1 MAAGL
6 NGRRESGPTP
16 AGGPALTALAKAR
29 ALLAVH
35 GPALAADPDLARL
48 LAEYFQDILRSHGLM
63 RSKLAFEA
71 CAVCA
76 GQGGGAS
83 CCFEG
88 AEDWYYPLLLLA
100 NLLLGVEPPD
110 HRRRGGDCLFNGPQ
124 GCGLVARYGICLNF
138 FCPELGARLGES
150 EMLALRRA
158 VGRELMAGQLW
169 EESLGRWLWAH
180 GERGWI

>member
-1 MAAGL
+1 MSER
-6 NGRRESGPTP
+6 NISGTAP
-16 AGGPALTALAKAR
+16 AGAAALAALVKAR
-29 ALLAVH
+29 ALLEAY
-35 GPALAADPDLARL
+35 GPQLAADVEQARL
-48 LAEYFQDILRSHGLM
+48 LGEYYQEILRSHGLM
-63 RSKLAFEA
+63 RTKLAFEA

-100 NLLLGVEPPD
+100 NLSLGVEPPQD
-110 HRRRGGDCLFNGPQ
+110 DRRPGDCLFNGSQ

-138 FCPELGARLGES
+138 FCPELCTSLGDA

-158 VGRELMAGQLW
+158 VGRELEAGRLW
-169 EESLGRWLWAH
+169 EESLGRWLVAH